1 MLYNSRDLNAEK
13 QAMKD
18 LMATGQYKL
27 ENGKNQ
33 ELEKAIRQKVYNSST
48 PVFKDKYGLS
58 DLEKKIQESASKYNE
73 MATGSQDYANM
84 YEGALKEQS
93 PEFLGAKR
101 ENLMKKYGTE
111 GSADYIENPLARND
125 IVNQQV
131 AEGQMTLGELLN
143 RAMGVYGAKAS
154 QREVATGN
162 LENQYQKALSQYQG
176 DVEQAQYQDQVAAQK
191 KQQDFENQMAMD
203 EYQMAMKKTMGS
215 GGSGGGGR
223 SSGGRSSGGR
233 SGKLSQWETKAMAG
247 QSLQDDIQQAIEI
260 YRQSDPN
267 SNISETQLLPA
278 LRSTYGGIIDS
289 EDIDKMFYT
298 ARSPYE
304 SEVNT
309 RKQANEQKMQ
319 SYQEPQRNW
328 LDRAQIWLGNK
339 L

>member
-162 LENQYQKALSQYQG
+162 LENQYQKALS
-176 DVEQAQYQDQVAAQK
+176 
-191 KQQDFENQMAMD
+191 
-203 EYQMAMKKTMGS
+203 
-215 GGSGGGGR
+215 
-223 SSGGRSSGGR
+223 
-233 SGKLSQWETKAMAG
+233 
-247 QSLQDDIQQAIEI
+247 
-260 YRQSDPN
+260 
-267 SNISETQLLPA
+267 
-278 LRSTYGGIIDS
+278 
-289 EDIDKMFYT
+289 
-298 ARSPYE
+298 
-304 SEVNT
+304 
-309 RKQANEQKMQ
+309 
-319 SYQEPQRNW
+319 
-328 LDRAQIWLGNK
+328 
-339 L
+339 